1 MRVSKPANIQYAALP
16 WRQTNGALEVLLI
29 TTLRTGRWIVP
40 KGWPL
45 ADLSPCDCAAR
56 EALEEAGLL
65 GEIASEPFGAFRY
78 AKQKKS
84 GEAVTCRVEVFPD
97 GSGAPAPQ
105 LGGERPPSPRL
116 VPDQRS
122 HEARRRSRLAPPDRQ
137 VRTRASNGG
146 ASETRRRGAHGF
158 NTLTTFAF

>member
-45 ADLSPCDCAAR
+45 ADVAPCDCAAR
-56 EALEEAGLL
+56 EALEEAGLT

-84 GEAVTCRVEVFPD
+84 GDSVTCRVEVFTMEV
-97 GSGAPAPQ
+97 AHQ
-105 LGGERPPSPRL
+105 
-116 VPDQRS
+116 
-122 HEARRRSRLAPPDRQ
+122 RRSWAEKDRRHLAWCPVSEAMKRVGDPGLRRLIAKFARARATAEPRKP
-137 VRTRASNGG
+137 VAARASS
-146 ASETRRRGAHGF
+146 AV
-158 NTLTTFAF
+158 